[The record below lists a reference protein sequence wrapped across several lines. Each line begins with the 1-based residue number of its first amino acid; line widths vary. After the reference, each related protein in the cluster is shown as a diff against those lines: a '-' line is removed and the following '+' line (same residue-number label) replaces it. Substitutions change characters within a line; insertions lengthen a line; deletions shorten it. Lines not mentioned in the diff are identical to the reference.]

1 MYVKDIMSTTPLM
14 VTPNTT
20 IKDTAETMRE
30 ANIGFLP
37 VCENGELK
45 GAVTDRDVVIR
56 CTAKNTSNGK
66 PISDIMT
73 KDIICCFE
81 DDDIEKAALTMEENR
96 LHRLAVVDHKHQLK
110 GIVSIG
116 DLAIRY
122 AHNDL
127 TGEVTK
133 AISKH

>member
-1 MYVKDIMSTTPLM
+1 MYVKAIMSRTPLM

-20 IKDTAETMRE
+20 IKDTAKTMSE

-37 VCENGELK
+37 VCDNGELM
-45 GAVTDRDVVIR
+45 GVVTDRDIAIR
-56 CTAKNTSNGK
+56 CSAKNTSNSK
-66 PISDIMT
+66 PIIDIMT
-73 KDIICCFE
+73 KDVVCCFE

-96 LHRLAVVDHKHQLK
+96 LHRLAVVDHKHHLK
-110 GIVSIG
+110 GVVSIG

-127 TGEVTK
+127 TGQVTK